1 MNTRFR
7 THLSGASSYK
17 SFIPS
22 EIKDYDLDI
31 SPYMLVKLDNAG
43 RVFDELNS
51 CLQTLGDDGIKQLFG
66 LEAQDSWR
74 LAADT
79 TSNPFALGFAFSNP
93 NIDAIVNATEY
104 GVEALSELP
113 ISGRLI
119 RNLHYLICQGS
130 DYDKKYRGEFRRS
143 PVWIGQKG
151 AGLSDAA
158 FIPPVG
164 EDMDK
169 AMDDLD
175 RYINYSDDNALV
187 KAAVAHYQFEMIHP
201 FIDANGRVGRLL
213 DTLLLCQSG
222 ILPQP
227 VLLLSHIIARDY
239 NDYCERLQYVNMTS
253 DIEMWL
259 GYWIE
264 ILRQSAEYTIHTL
277 NFRHL

>member
-17 SFIPS
+17 SFIPP
-22 EIKDYDLDI
+22 EIKDYDLNI
-31 SPYMLVKLDNAG
+31 SPMLQKKLVDAG
-43 RVFDELNS
+43 MVFGELNR
-51 CLQTLGDDGIKQLFG
+51 LLLPLGDEDIKHLVG
-66 LEAQDSWR
+66 LEAQDSWQ

-79 TSNPFALGFAFSNP
+79 TSNPFALNLTFGNS

-104 GVEALSELP
+104 GAKNLNELP

-119 RNLHYLICQGS
+119 RNLHYLICQGP

-151 AGLSDAA
+151 TGLSDAA
-158 FIPPVG
+158 FVPPVG
-164 EDMDK
+164 EEMDE
-169 AMDDLD
+169 AITDLEQ
-175 RYINYSDDNALV
+175 YINYSNDNAFV

-201 FIDANGRVGRLL
+201 FIDANGRMGRLL
-213 DTLLLCQSG
+213 NTLPLCQSG

-227 VLLLSHIIARDY
+227 VLLLSHILARDY

-277 NFRHL
+277 NFPYL